1 MREGREIVHAI
12 PQMPMVQYGR
22 NLVIRGAQGGA
33 HAAKAGWNLVN
44 SGARMAAPVAKNAA
58 VNAATGAA
66 VNAGVYAGQR
76 GIEATVQYAQGD
88 RDTFARAYGRDWD
101 WDKFNTYVG
110 SGATGNVLGGLVKP
124 TVGSLSRGQLS
135 SGMRNTVEAMG
146 AGGLNVANAQG
157 WSLATGQGPLSGG
170 DTVYALLAGAGASQ
184 MGSARLPYKNDKGQW
199 VKFEDT
205 VAGRPLKAPEYVD
218 SFAALRAGHPNFHG
232 NPGWLKLGNY
242 GSGNAGTVALT
253 DLTKTY
259 LVDPGIK
266 LISTLPVNSGPS
278 DAPGPSPVS
287 PRGNEPV
294 FVQQP
299 AVQEPVPDPRAGNP
313 AGSPVVPSP
322 NPRPEPTTSSEHP

>member
-1 MREGREIVHAI
+1 
-12 PQMPMVQYGR
+12 
-22 NLVIRGAQGGA
+22 
-33 HAAKAGWNLVN
+33 
-44 SGARMAAPVAKNAA
+44 
-58 VNAATGAA
+58 
-66 VNAGVYAGQR
+66 
-76 GIEATVQYAQGD
+76 
-88 RDTFARAYGRDWD
+88 
-101 WDKFNTYVG
+101 
-110 SGATGNVLGGLVKP
+110 
-124 TVGSLSRGQLS
+124 
-135 SGMRNTVEAMG
+135 MRNTVEAMG

-184 MGSARLPYKNDKGQW
+184 VGAVPVGRRHGQW

-218 SFAALRAGHPNFHG
+218 SFAALRAGHPTLHQPVFRDWAQVNS
-232 NPGWLKLGNY
+232 Y
-242 GSGNAGTVALT
+242 GAGNAGTVALT

-299 AVQEPVPDPRAGNP
+299 AAQEPVPDPRAGNP

>member
-1 MREGREIVHAI
+1 MPVGRRH
-12 PQMPMVQYGR
+12 
-22 NLVIRGAQGGA
+22 
-33 HAAKAGWNLVN
+33 
-44 SGARMAAPVAKNAA
+44 
-58 VNAATGAA
+58 
-66 VNAGVYAGQR
+66 
-76 GIEATVQYAQGD
+76 
-88 RDTFARAYGRDWD
+88 
-101 WDKFNTYVG
+101 
-110 SGATGNVLGGLVKP
+110 
-124 TVGSLSRGQLS
+124 
-135 SGMRNTVEAMG
+135 
-146 AGGLNVANAQG
+146 
-157 WSLATGQGPLSGG
+157 
-170 DTVYALLAGAGASQ
+170 
-184 MGSARLPYKNDKGQW
+184 GQW

>member
-1 MREGREIVHAI
+1 MT
-12 PQMPMVQYGR
+12 
-22 NLVIRGAQGGA
+22 
-33 HAAKAGWNLVN
+33 
-44 SGARMAAPVAKNAA
+44 
-58 VNAATGAA
+58 ATGVA

-88 RDTFARAYGRDWD
+88 RDAFARAYGRDWD

-184 MGSARLPYKNDKGQW
+184 VGAVPVGRRHGQW

-242 GSGNAGTVALT
+242 GAGNAGTVALT